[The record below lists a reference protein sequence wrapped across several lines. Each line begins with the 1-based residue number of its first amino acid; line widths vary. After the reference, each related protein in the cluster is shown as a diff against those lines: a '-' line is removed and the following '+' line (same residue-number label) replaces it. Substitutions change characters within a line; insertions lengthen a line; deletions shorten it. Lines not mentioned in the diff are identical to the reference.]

1 MCTQT
6 GDILKLVQNKCWKLF
21 SNETACLIAPIELN
35 YSLERMLMVFDN
47 IKCTVKVDNWEQRI
61 LGESQNKT
69 FLKLPDQLRP
79 VCLWQEQEATL
90 PTEPKQK
97 IIFQSKIEIWSY
109 TFLLYCKYCY
119 VFRTENIEKKQ
130 ITKDNKVA
138 S

>member
-1 MCTQT
+1 MFM
-6 GDILKLVQNKCWKLF
+6 I
-21 SNETACLIAPIELN
+21 
-35 YSLERMLMVFDN
+35 FDN

-69 FLKLPDQLRP
+69 FWKLPDQLRP

-97 IIFQSKIEIWSY
+97 KIFQSKIEIWSCI
-109 TFLLYCKYCY
+109 FLLYCKYCY
-119 VFRTENIEKKQ
+119 VFKTENIEKKQ